1 MNGESETTGEVDPTR
16 GRHAGREAERGR
28 KERAGTARK
37 MQVRKVWRAVRRA
50 PSAAGAVAS
59 ARAHVRPSSFISH
72 PPQVTQTSN
81 KSRADATLRKR
92 SLRSTGGA
100 SGLDEGMGGAGVMSR
115 GMRARP
121 ARTTGARGADGPAT
135 DSRRERE
142 GGQRAGECRPCLAR
156 YETGRRRGRAW
167 PPSSGV
173 SRCPRA
179 VKERSWTWTRTPRA
193 LRCAAPQVRREVG
206 ASLTAPITPALKRT
220 KTEASTGGMGVSTPP
235 PGT

>member
-1 MNGESETTGEVDPTR
+1 MHSFADKCKRTNKLPIVHLKDDTPPVDGESAPSSCCSFFEPKSWHMKRRMRATRRRFREAVMSGESETTGEVDPTR

-59 ARAHVRPSSFISH
+59 ARAHMRPSSFISH

-100 SGLDEGMGGAGVMSR
+100 SGLDEGRRGAGVMSR

-121 ARTTGARGADGPAT
+121 ARTT
-135 DSRRERE
+135 
-142 GGQRAGECRPCLAR
+142 
-156 YETGRRRGRAW
+156 
-167 PPSSGV
+167 
-173 SRCPRA
+173 
-179 VKERSWTWTRTPRA
+179 
-193 LRCAAPQVRREVG
+193 
-206 ASLTAPITPALKRT
+206 
-220 KTEASTGGMGVSTPP
+220 
-235 PGT
+235 